1 MGTSYFRFLFKSSV
15 KTYYLPPFYDGV
27 QHSIYLLSQLS
38 QDYNYV
44 NANMYNCTI
53 YNHQRILTLTNVF
66 LVLTRARLNRETIF
80 INVNLTIGLWNVG
93 EKSDSVCGF
102 PLFSVF
108 TENCKVITCYG
119 VWSSLYKKVI
129 QMFDLFS
136 HFVSMYFRFILS
148 LNIAFSDL
156 IFTQLYFMYPGT
168 YELRYSEYSCCVLDV
183 TRLSRYRKK

>member
-53 YNHQRILTLTNVF
+53 YNSTTTNGF
-66 LVLTRARLNRETIF
+66 LPWPTYSWFWLELDTIKKQF
-80 INVNLTIGLWNVG
+80 LSMWTWPLVYEMWVK
-93 EKSDSVCGF
+93 KSDSVCGF

-119 VWSSLYKKVI
+119 VWSSLHKKVI

-156 IFTQLYFMYPGT
+156 IFTKLYFMYPGT
-168 YELRYSEYSCCVLDV
+168 YELR
-183 TRLSRYRKK
+183 

>member
-44 NANMYNCTI
+44 SANMYNCTI

-136 HFVSMYFRFILS
+136 HFVSMYFI
-148 LNIAFSDL
+148 N
-156 IFTQLYFMYPGT
+156 LYYLWTLLFPI
-168 YELRYSEYSCCVLDV
+168 
-183 TRLSRYRKK
+183 

>member
-38 QDYNYV
+38 QDYSYV
-44 NANMYNCTI
+44 SANMYNCTI

-66 LVLTRARLNRETIF
+66 LVLTRARLNRKTIF

-136 HFVSMYFRFILS
+136 HFVSMYFI
-148 LNIAFSDL
+148 DL
-156 IFTQLYFMYPGT
+156 YYLWTLLFPI
-168 YELRYSEYSCCVLDV
+168 
-183 TRLSRYRKK
+183 